1 MRGTGDLVLG
11 ARGGPGRPW
20 RARIGT
26 TICVCLINRLW
37 RTRYADLGPFCAT
50 EFRLGVACRARYDS
64 LLRQPGDFRKAV
76 EHWERALALDATSTS
91 GAGAFSSTPPDRTN
105 RIRSTTGSLKR
116 VRT

>member
-20 RARIGT
+20 HARIGT
-26 TICVCLINRLW
+26 TICVWLINRFW

-50 EFRLGVACRARYDS
+50 EFRLGVAYRARYDS

-76 EHWERALALDATSTS
+76 EHWERALALDANQYIW
-91 GAGAFSSTPPDRTN
+91 RR
-105 RIRSTTGSLKR
+105 RIQQYGPRFDKPISVLR
-116 VRT
+116 LDP